1 MENLRSVVAEFVS
14 IITTIGGIYFFVG
27 FVVNLAQAQI
37 SAVTGDTLG
46 RARALQQG
54 ITTVILLCI
63 AASVGPITDSMG
75 MHLDTLDASTS
86 MHTKESVAA
95 VWISLA
101 NLIVSAVTGISITI
115 LTVSAVFNGFGLQ
128 VSKIIGLPIGI
139 ARSAGNLIAVI
150 IGLALSLAAVSIAR
164 VILDAVL
171 KLGIV

>member
-1 MENLRSVVAEFVS
+1 MEDLRSVVAEFVS
-14 IITTIGGIYFFVG
+14 VIATIGGIYFFVG

-54 ITTVILLCI
+54 ITTVILLCL
-63 AASVGPITDSMG
+63 AVSVGPITESINA
-75 MHLDTLDASTS
+75 HFSTLVSSENIQSKAT
-86 MHTKESVAA
+86 MIT
-95 VWISLA
+95 VWTSLA

-139 ARSAGNLIAVI
+139 ARSAGNLITII
-150 IGLALSLAAVSIAR
+150 IGLALSLAAISLAQG
-164 VILDAVL
+164 ILDAVL
-171 KLGIV
+171 QLGTS